1 MTDTDTTFDRI
12 IEARQITSNP
22 LYKEAFE
29 ELKKQL
35 TLEWGQTL
43 PEDIETRESLYMSLK
58 LVDRINAHFESVL
71 EEGKMEQVRSKHPH
85 I

>member
-1 MTDTDTTFDRI
+1 MTDFDRI
-12 IEARQITSNP
+12 TEARQIIKNP
-22 LYKEAFE
+22 LYQEAFE

-35 TLEWGQTL
+35 TLEWGQSL
-43 PEDIETRESLYMSLK
+43 PGDIETRESLYISLK

-71 EEGKMEQVRSKHPH
+71 EEGEIERMRSAHPH